1 MKKQLIRV
9 IGLLFVSGVLI
20 ACGQQNPG
28 TAAFVG
34 DTRITSDQLSVYMD
48 DLRSVVPIENNDQ
61 GTAQTRG
68 VLARLI
74 IGQIISEAVTESNA
88 IVDQSLVAKDYEAL
102 EKQSG
107 GAEALTV
114 FAGSRNVPPILI
126 KEVLSQ
132 NRAIEAIGKVLEP
145 NAPELVQRARGESL
159 LLKIAN
165 SKKIEINP
173 RYGTWV
179 SKDGSIA
186 PPANEL
192 SEPAFVKPI
201 DLLSNQ

>member
-1 MKKQLIRV
+1 MKKQLKKV
-9 IGLLFVSGVLI
+9 VGLLFVSSVLI

-74 IGQIISEAVTESNA
+74 IGQIISEAVAESNA

-107 GAEALTV
+107 GAEALAV
-114 FAGSRNVPPILI
+114 FAGSRNVPPMLI

-145 NAPELVQRARGESL
+145 GAPELVQRARGEGL

-173 RYGTWV
+173 RYGSWV
-179 SKDGSIA
+179 S
-186 PPANEL
+186 
-192 SEPAFVKPI
+192 
-201 DLLSNQ
+201 

>member
-1 MKKQLIRV
+1 MKKQLKKV
-9 IGLLFVSGVLI
+9 IGLLFVSSVLI

-34 DTRITSDQLSVYMD
+34 DTRITSDELSVYMD

-74 IGQIISEAVTESNA
+74 IGQIINEAVIESNA

-107 GAEALTV
+107 GAEALAV
-114 FAGSRNVPPILI
+114 FAGSRNVPPMLI

-145 NAPELVQRARGESL
+145 NASEAIQRARGDGFL
-159 LLKIAN
+159 LQLAN
-165 SKKIEINP
+165 TKKIEINP
-173 RYGTWV
+173 RYGSWV
-179 SKDGSIA
+179 SENGSIA

-192 SEPAFVKPI
+192 SEPAFAKPI
-201 DLLSNQ
+201 DLLTNP

>member
-1 MKKQLIRV
+1 MKKQLKKI
-9 IGLLFVSGVLI
+9 IALLFVSSVLI

-34 DTRITSDQLSVYMD
+34 DKRITSEELSVYMD

-74 IGQIISEAVTESNA
+74 IGIIISEAVIQSNA
-88 IVDQSLVAKDYEAL
+88 VVDQSLVAQDYDAL
-102 EKQSG
+102 EKQNG
-107 GAEALTV
+107 GPEALAV

-132 NRAIEAIGKVLEP
+132 NRAIEAIGKALEP
-145 NAPELVQRARGESL
+145 GAPELVQRARGEAL
-159 LLKIAN
+159 LLNIAN
-165 SKKIEINP
+165 SKEIVINP
-173 RYGTWV
+173 RYGSWV

-192 SEPAFVKPI
+192 SEPAFATPV
-201 DLLSNQ
+201 DLLSNR

>member
-107 GAEALTV
+107 GAEALAV

>member
-1 MKKQLIRV
+1 MKKQLKKAV
-9 IGLLFVSGVLI
+9 SLLFVSSVLI

-34 DTRITSDQLSVYMD
+34 DTRITSDELSVYMD
-48 DLRSVVPIENNDQ
+48 DLRAVVPIENNDQ

-74 IGQIISEAVTESNA
+74 IGQIINEAVIESNA

-107 GAEALTV
+107 GAEALAV
-114 FAGSRNVPPILI
+114 FAGSRNVPPMLI

-132 NRAIEAIGKVLEP
+132 NRALEAIGKVLEP
-145 NAPELVQRARGESL
+145 GAPELVQRARGEGL

-173 RYGTWV
+173 RYGSWV
-179 SKDGSIA
+179 SKNGSIA

-192 SEPAFVKPI
+192 SEPAFATPS
-201 DLLSNQ
+201 DLLTNP

>member
-9 IGLLFVSGVLI
+9 IGLLFVSSVLI

-74 IGQIISEAVTESNA
+74 IGQIINDAVSETNA
-88 IVDQSLVAKDYEAL
+88 IVDQSLVAKDYSAL

-107 GAEALTV
+107 GADALAV
-114 FAGSRNVPPILI
+114 FAGSRNVPPLLI

-132 NRAIEAIGKVLEP
+132 NRAIDAIGKALDP
-145 NAPELVQRARGESL
+145 AATPEVQRIQGDAYI
-159 LLKIAN
+159 LKVAN
-165 SKKIEINP
+165 SLKIEINP
-173 RYGTWV
+173 RYGSWV

-192 SEPAFVKPI
+192 SEPAFAKPI

>member
-1 MKKQLIRV
+1 MKKQV
-9 IGLLFVSGVLI
+9 QKVVGLLFVSSVLI

-34 DTRITSDQLSVYMD
+34 DTRITSDELSVYMD

-107 GAEALTV
+107 GAEALAV
-114 FAGSRNVPPILI
+114 FAGSRNVPPMLI

-145 NAPELVQRARGESL
+145 NASEAIQRARGDGFL
-159 LLKIAN
+159 LQLAN
-165 SKKIEINP
+165 TKKIEINP
-173 RYGTWV
+173 RYGSWV
-179 SKDGSIA
+179 SENGSIA

-192 SEPAFVKPI
+192 SEPAFAKPI
-201 DLLSNQ
+201 DLLTNP

>member
-1 MKKQLIRV
+1 MKKQLKKV
-9 IGLLFVSGVLI
+9 VGLLFVSSVLI

-34 DTRITSDQLSVYMD
+34 DTRITSDQLSVYLD
-48 DLRSVVPIENNDQ
+48 DLRAVVPIENNDQ

-74 IGQIISEAVTESNA
+74 IGQIINEAVIESNA

-107 GAEALTV
+107 GAEALAV
-114 FAGSRNVPPILI
+114 FAGSRNVPPMLI

-132 NRAIEAIGKVLEP
+132 NRALEAIGKVLEP
-145 NAPELVQRARGESL
+145 GAPELVQRARGEGL

-173 RYGTWV
+173 RYGSWV
-179 SKDGSIA
+179 SKNGSIA

-192 SEPAFVKPI
+192 SEPAFATPS
-201 DLLSNQ
+201 DLLTNP

>member
-1 MKKQLIRV
+1 MKKQLKKV
-9 IGLLFVSGVLI
+9 VGLLFVSSVLI

-34 DTRITSDQLSVYMD
+34 DTRITSDELSVYMD

-74 IGQIISEAVTESNA
+74 IGQIINEAVIESNA

-107 GAEALTV
+107 GAEALAV
-114 FAGSRNVPPILI
+114 FAGSRNVPPMLI

-145 NAPELVQRARGESL
+145 NASEAIQRARGDGFL
-159 LLKIAN
+159 LQLAN
-165 SKKIEINP
+165 TKKIEINP
-173 RYGTWV
+173 RYGSWV
-179 SKDGSIA
+179 SENGSIA

-192 SEPAFVKPI
+192 SEPAFAKPI
-201 DLLSNQ
+201 DLLTNP

>member
-1 MKKQLIRV
+1 MKKQLKQV
-9 IGLLFVSGVLI
+9 VGLLFVSSVLI

-34 DTRITSDQLSVYMD
+34 DTRITSDELSVYMD

-74 IGQIISEAVTESNA
+74 IGQIINEAVIESNA

-107 GAEALTV
+107 GAEALAV
-114 FAGSRNVPPILI
+114 FAGSRNVPPMLI

-145 NAPELVQRARGESL
+145 NASEAIQRARGDGFL
-159 LLKIAN
+159 LQLAN
-165 SKKIEINP
+165 TKKIEINP
-173 RYGTWV
+173 RYGSWV
-179 SKDGSIA
+179 SENGSIA

-192 SEPAFVKPI
+192 SEPAFAKPS
-201 DLLSNQ
+201 DLLTNP

>member
-1 MKKQLIRV
+1 MKKQLKKV
-9 IGLLFVSGVLI
+9 VGLLFVSSVLI

-34 DTRITSDQLSVYMD
+34 DTRITSDELSIYMD

-107 GAEALTV
+107 GAEALAV
-114 FAGSRNVPPILI
+114 FAGSRNVPPMLI

-132 NRAIEAIGKVLEP
+132 NRAIEAIGKILEP
-145 NAPELVQRARGESL
+145 NASEAVQRARGDGFL
-159 LLKIAN
+159 LQLAN
-165 SKKIEINP
+165 TKKIEINP
-173 RYGTWV
+173 RYGSWV
-179 SKDGSIA
+179 SENGSIA

-192 SEPAFVKPI
+192 SEPAFAKPI
-201 DLLSNQ
+201 DLLTNP

>member
-1 MKKQLIRV
+1 MKKQLKKV
-9 IGLLFVSGVLI
+9 VGLLFVSSVLI

-34 DTRITSDQLSVYMD
+34 DTRITSDELSVYMD

-74 IGQIISEAVTESNA
+74 IGQIINEAVIESNA
-88 IVDQSLVAKDYEAL
+88 IVDQSLVAKDYEGL

-107 GAEALTV
+107 GAEALAV
-114 FAGSRNVPPILI
+114 FAGSRNVPPMLI

-132 NRAIEAIGKVLEP
+132 NRAIEAIGKILEP
-145 NAPELVQRARGESL
+145 NASEAVQRARGDGFL
-159 LLKIAN
+159 LQLAN
-165 SKKIEINP
+165 TKKIEINP
-173 RYGTWV
+173 RYGSWV
-179 SKDGSIA
+179 SENGSIA

-192 SEPAFVKPI
+192 SKPAFAKPI
-201 DLLSNQ
+201 DLLTNP

>member
-1 MKKQLIRV
+1 MKKQLKKV
-9 IGLLFVSGVLI
+9 VGLLFVSSVLI

-34 DTRITSDQLSVYMD
+34 DTRITSDELSVYMD
-48 DLRSVVPIENNDQ
+48 DLRAVVPIENNDQ

-74 IGQIISEAVTESNA
+74 IGQIINEAVIESNA

-107 GAEALTV
+107 GAEALAV
-114 FAGSRNVPPILI
+114 FAGSRNVPPMLI

-132 NRAIEAIGKVLEP
+132 NRALEAIGKVLEP
-145 NAPELVQRARGESL
+145 GAPELVQRARGEGL

-173 RYGTWV
+173 RYGSWV
-179 SKDGSIA
+179 SKNGSIA

-192 SEPAFVKPI
+192 SEPAFATPS
-201 DLLSNQ
+201 DLLTNP